1 MRYADIPRI
10 LTMSVVWLLMLFW
23 SLNAHRFG
31 CASAVGL
38 IVALALILGIS
49 GGEMSLIRRRVFIR
63 EYLEPGGQLFGLF
76 RRRYLLIAS
85 EAFKS
90 LVFSVFLMI
99 STVGFTASQW
109 SLMFADV
116 LLLGLLLPR
125 FYGALRGQI
134 REEYRYAAAR
144 RLAMWVSVLLIWVQ
158 SVIAMLF
165 SASENYT
172 GLRWQEVIGY
182 GASTPDVLCPPLAD
196 LVSIEA
202 AVRTLGLWSTQNL
215 ARSMNDLPQSLMASL
230 GLLASVALAFLFAYA
245 YSRALIGAVG
255 RPWTA
260 WRASLRHERDL
271 PISQLE
277 LAGPERG
284 Q

>member
-10 LTMSVVWLLMLFW
+10 LTMSLVWLLMLSW
-23 SLNAHRFG
+23 SLNAHRWG
-31 CASAVGL
+31 CAMAV
-38 IVALALILGIS
+38 VPVVTLALILGIS
-49 GGEMSLIRRRVFIR
+49 GGEMGLIRRRAFIR
-63 EYLEPGGQLFGLF
+63 EYLEPGGRLFRLFG
-76 RRRYLLIAS
+76 RRYLLIAS
-85 EAFKS
+85 EALKS
-90 LVFSVFLMI
+90 LIFSIVLMV
-99 STVGFTASQW
+99 SAVGFTASQW

-125 FYGALRGQI
+125 FYGAFGGQI

-144 RLAMWVSVLLIWVQ
+144 RSAMWVSVLLIWIQ

-182 GASTPDVLCPPLAD
+182 GAYTPDVLCQPLAD
-196 LVSIEA
+196 LVSIES
-202 AVRTLGLWSTQNL
+202 AVRALGLWSTQNL
-215 ARSMNDLPQSLMASL
+215 ARSMSDLPQSLMASL
-230 GLLASVALAFLFAYA
+230 GLLASVALAFVFAYA

-260 WRASLRHERDL
+260 WRASLRHEHEL
-271 PISQLE
+271 PMQQLE
-277 LAGPERG
+277 LANPKKD

>member
-1 MRYADIPRI
+1 VRYADIPRI
-10 LTMSVVWLLMLFW
+10 LTMSVVWLLLLVW

-31 CASAVGL
+31 CPVALGL
-38 IVALALILGIS
+38 VAALALILGIA

-63 EYLEPGGQLFGLF
+63 EYLEPGGYLYRAFG
-76 RRRYLLIAS
+76 RRYLLIAS

-90 LVFSVFLMI
+90 LFFAVFMI
-99 STVGFTASQW
+99 VSSIGFATSQW
-109 SLMFADV
+109 SVMFADV
-116 LLLGLLLPR
+116 LVIGLLLPR
-125 FYGALRGQI
+125 FYGAFDGQV

-144 RLAMWVSVLLIWVQ
+144 RLAMWVSVLLVWIE
-158 SVIAMLF
+158 SVISMFF

-182 GASTPDVLCPPLAD
+182 GASAPHVLCPPLAD
-196 LVSIEA
+196 LVSIESSIRA
-202 AVRTLGLWSTQNL
+202 LGLWSTQNL
-215 ARSMNDLPQSLMASL
+215 ARSINDLPQSLMASL

-260 WRASLRHERDL
+260 WRAPLRHEREAPNEQDR
-271 PISQLE
+271 PS
-277 LAGPERG
+277 RT
-284 Q
+284 

>member
-10 LTMSVVWLLMLFW
+10 LTMAFVWLLLLLW
-23 SLNAHRFG
+23 SLNAYRLG
-31 CASAVGL
+31 CVAGVGFSAT
-38 IVALALILGIS
+38 LALILGIS
-49 GGEMSLIRRRVFIR
+49 GGEMSLIRRRIFVR
-63 EYLEPGGQLFGLF
+63 EYLEPGGFLIGAFS
-76 RRRYLLIAS
+76 RRYLLIAA

-90 LVFSVFLMI
+90 WIFAVFLMVSSI
-99 STVGFTASQW
+99 GFSSSQW

-125 FYGALRGQI
+125 FYSAFKGQV

-144 RLAMWVSVLLIWVQ
+144 RFAMWVSVLLLWVE
-158 SVIAMLF
+158 SLIPIFF
-165 SASENYT
+165 SANENFT

-182 GASTPDVLCPPLAD
+182 GASAPDVLCRPMAD
-196 LVSIEA
+196 LVSIESSIRA
-202 AVRTLGLWSTQNL
+202 LGLWSAQNL
-215 ARSMNDLPQSLMASL
+215 TRSLNDLPQALMASL

-260 WRASLRHERDL
+260 WRATLRHERDV
-271 PISQLE
+271 PRSQE
-277 LAGPERG
+277 PEMAGPRD
-284 Q
+284 